1 MIFLSDIF
9 SVKPLNIMTFLYTW
23 FSIVDY
29 MALERA
35 HNQVLVKGVSLIQF
49 LPVVTCLKNQYENHI
64 EVAFVNLLTTMWL

>member
-23 FSIVDY
+23 FSIVDDT
-29 MALERA
+29 ALERA

-49 LPVVTCLKNQYENHI
+49 LPIVTCLKSRYENHM
-64 EVAFVNLLTTMWL
+64 EVTFVSLL

>member
-29 MALERA
+29 TALERA

-49 LPVVTCLKNQYENHI
+49 LPVVTCLKSQYENHM
-64 EVAFVNLLTTMWL
+64 EVIFVNLL

>member
-35 HNQVLVKGVSLIQF
+35 HNQVLVKGVSLIQL
-49 LPVVTCLKNQYENHI
+49 LPIVTCLKSRYENHM
-64 EVAFVNLLTTMWL
+64 EVTFVSLL

>member
-1 MIFLSDIF
+1 
-9 SVKPLNIMTFLYTW
+9 MTFLYTW

-29 MALERA
+29 TALERA

-64 EVAFVNLLTTMWL
+64 EVTFVNLL